1 MLVSAARYPAPA
13 TVIALINATAVIGI
27 TAMERAARI
36 VVLLLLLCIVNMME
50 EFVRIMTR
58 QMIFQK

>member
-1 MLVSAARYPAPA
+1 MLASALRYPAPV

-27 TAMERAARI
+27 TATEFVALIAA
-36 VVLLLLLCIVNMME
+36 LLHLPCIVNMME

-58 QMIFQK
+58 QTVFQK